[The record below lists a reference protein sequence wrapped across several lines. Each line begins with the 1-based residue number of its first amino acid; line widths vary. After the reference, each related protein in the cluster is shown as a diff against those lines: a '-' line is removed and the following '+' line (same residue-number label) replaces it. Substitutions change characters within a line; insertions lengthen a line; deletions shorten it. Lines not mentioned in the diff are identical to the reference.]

1 MNSIKDL
8 EEEIKKICENYKDDA
23 IGGWAM
29 GSGPIPCDIL
39 FIGEAPGKTEVEEG
53 KPFVGAAGKNFQ
65 YYLDMINLNRKDI
78 RITNTCYFRPIKIK
92 TSSSGRKTISNRP
105 PKTSE
110 INLFQHILKKEIETV
125 NPKII
130 ITLGNTPLKTF
141 DNYNATIGHRHGSL
155 LFSEKLNMH
164 IFPMY
169 HPSAL
174 IYNRTDSFKE
184 SYKEDWCKLADILKG
199 FK

>member
-1 MNSIKDL
+1 
-8 EEEIKKICENYKDDA
+8 
-23 IGGWAM
+23 M

-39 FIGEAPGKTEVEEG
+39 FIGEAPGKTEVEKGE
-53 KPFVGAAGKNFQ
+53 PFVGSAGKNFQ
-65 YYLDMINLNRKDI
+65 FHLDLINLDRSDI
-78 RITNTCYFRPIKIK
+78 RITNTCFFRPIKIK
-92 TSSSGRKTISNRP
+92 TSSTGRKTISNRT

-110 INLFQHILKKEIETV
+110 INLFQDILKKELKLV
-125 NPKII
+125 KPKII

-141 DNYNATIGHRHGSL
+141 NNHNNTIGDCHGNL
-155 LFSEKLNMH
+155 MFSSKLNMN

-184 SYKEDWCKLADILKG
+184 LYKEDWYKLEKILRE

>member
-1 MNSIKDL
+1 M
-8 EEEIKKICENYKDDA
+8 
-23 IGGWAM
+23 GG
-29 GSGPIPCDIL
+29 GPIPCDIL
-39 FIGEAPGKTEVEEG
+39 FIGEAPGKTEVEQG
-53 KPFVGAAGKNFQ
+53 KPFIGSAGKNFQ
-65 YYLDMINLNRKDI
+65 YYLDMINLNREDI

-92 TSSSGRKTISNRP
+92 TNPSGRKTISNRT

-110 INLFQHILKKEIETV
+110 INLFQNILKKEIELV

-141 DNYNATIGHRHGSL
+141 NNYNSTIGNCHGSL
-155 LFSEKLNMH
+155 LFSKKLNMN

-174 IYNRTDSFKE
+174 IYNRTDLFKE
-184 SYKEDWCKLADILKG
+184 SYKQDWLKLLKLIEEL
-199 FK
+199 K